1 MDETSFKLTPDAKS
15 IHFQKLGG
23 GGTVEKTGWVI
34 TILPKPL
41 SQVRTLPPKT
51 KPPPVSSV
59 NLDEPGT
66 TLKSGDNG
74 AGTMNRSCNATN
86 KRPTE
91 QLCKSG
97 QKL

>member
-1 MDETSFKLTPDAKS
+1 MDETRFKLTPDAKS

-23 GGTVEKTGWVI
+23 GGTEEKTGWVI

-51 KPPPVSSV
+51 KPPPVTAVS
-59 NLDEPGT
+59 LDEPGS

-74 AGTMNRSCNATN
+74 TGTINRSCNIKN
-86 KRPTE
+86 
-91 QLCKSG
+91 
-97 QKL
+97 